1 MIAQNNDTSGADRVF
16 RKTAIA
22 ALAAVAALAGMAPS
36 LVQGQG
42 ATIKIGVPVPL
53 SGSSANAGTDIVN
66 GAKLAA
72 TKINA
77 AGGVLGKQIEIVPED
92 DACDAQT
99 AVQAAQKL
107 VDAGVVAV
115 AGGYC
120 SSAALPELTTFHR
133 AGIPYV
139 LDASTNPKLTEMG
152 YDNVFRTIGRD
163 DSRVRL
169 QPVSSRTRYMQSAQ
183 P

>member
-1 MIAQNNDTSGADRVF
+1 MNAQNNGLPDAARVLRQTFGAV
-16 RKTAIA
+16 ILGLA
-22 ALAAVAALAGMAPS
+22 ALAALAPEAAHSQTL
-36 LVQGQG
+36 
-42 ATIKIGVPVPL
+42 KIGVPVPL
-53 SGSSANAGTDIVN
+53 SGSNANAGTDIVN

-72 TKINA
+72 ARINA
-77 AGGVLGKQIEIVPED
+77 AGGVLGKQIELVPED

-120 SSAALPELTTFHR
+120 SSAALPESTTFHR

-139 LDASTNPKLTEMG
+139 LDASAMK
-152 YDNVFRTIGRD
+152 GR
-163 DSRVRL
+163 R
-169 QPVSSRTRYMQSAQ
+169 
-183 P
+183 